1 MPLNDDIFKTFKL
14 SWGICKPYDDIIAKV
29 DYIEQTDAGL
39 KVHCH
44 KVEKEKKMNK
54 NEELKDVNCICVFKD
69 GDEVKAVAMRDV
81 NNVLLEGANLFTDYH
96 GSKSKVV
103 SSASAKCNPDDIFD
117 FNIGAKLAMDR
128 MYEGYDFTPR
138 SKKLFSGKILF
149 IKPEHEDNEFVYGCS
164 EWEVKDGLIT
174 SLGYANSKD
183 RNLRILRNMPCSEL
197 TKRVEDMY
205 FPISVW
211 SKRNKVMYLEN
222 DKT

>member
-1 MPLNDDIFKTFKL
+1 MPLNDDIFETL
-14 SWGICKPYDDIIAKV
+14 ELRWGICKPYDDILAKV

-103 SSASAKCNPDDIFD
+103 ASASAKCNPDDIFD
-117 FNIGAKLAMDR
+117 FNIGAKLALDR
-128 MYEGYDFTPR
+128 LYEDYNMIPKPKRKPYNGLIYIHRYPGTGLADNAVYR
-138 SKKLFSGKILF
+138 VVDGKIKGCWYHSSPKSDPYIFSDMTDDQLSRKLQ
-149 IKPEHEDNEFVYGCS
+149 IEVYGS
-164 EWEVKDGLIT
+164 DDPSAKVI
-174 SLGYANSKD
+174 A
-183 RNLRILRNMPCSEL
+183 
-197 TKRVEDMY
+197 Y
-205 FPISVW
+205 FIH
-211 SKRNKVMYLEN
+211 N